1 MTSALKGD
9 MKTSFTT
16 IIICAA
22 ASCAL
27 LLWASPILTMPR
39 AMVLLSVFVSEAIAT
54 DHLPDDDSDDDDA
67 LDDDINDDDDDDIN
81 DDDDAGEGD
90 DDRRE
95 TDVEDVESITE
106 SGFGDADDM
115 EEEFDSQGFI
125 VQTAEILAIDADD
138 TSLELIESLGFA
150 VIRKQSLDAL
160 NISIAVIE
168 TPPGLSVRDAIARLR
183 QSDPDA
189 LYEFNHIYETMR
201 VSDKP
206 NQALDARKLPAVA
219 TVTGIG
225 IGLIDTAV
233 DTAHETLRGS
243 RIIHQIFVDA
253 DHLPMVHGT
262 SIASLLVGEA
272 DDFRGMLPGAT
283 LYSAAVF
290 TQSLSG
296 GVKASADSLASALN
310 WLVKQQVAVI
320 NMSLAGPSNVL
331 LQVAVRKTLER
342 GHTIVSAVGNDGPA
356 APPLYPAAY
365 PGVIAITAVDANRYV
380 YRRANRGKHVDFSAI
395 GVNVRAAD
403 QRGGYG
409 TFSGTSYAAPVIS
422 ALLAARLGTPDVTR
436 QQHVFAQLQQQAMDM
451 GAVGRDPVFG
461 YGLLGEAQYVSP

>member
-27 LLWASPILTMPR
+27 LLCASPILTMPR
-39 AMVLLSVFVSEAIAT
+39 AMVLLSVFVPEANAE
-54 DHLPDDDSDDDDA
+54 DHDDEDDDEGEDDDE
-67 LDDDINDDDDDDIN
+67 DDE
-81 DDDDAGEGD
+81 GEGEGGDDGGDDD

-95 TDVEDVESITE
+95 TDVEDTE
-106 SGFGDADDM
+106 SMMEIGFDDVDDM
-115 EEEFDSQGFI
+115 DEEFDSQGFI

-150 VIRKQSLDAL
+150 VVRKQSLDAL

-201 VSDKP
+201 GSDKL
-206 NQALDARKLPAVA
+206 NQTLGARKLPATA

-436 QQHVFAQLQQQAMDM
+436 QQDVFAQLKQQAMDM
-451 GAVGRDPVFG
+451 GTVGRDPVFG